1 MPGATFEEQRHPG
14 KPGAAITRTGH
25 KLDSVG
31 SNGRSNS
38 APPTTTVKSDK
49 SGYLRSESG
58 LNSSQKESSDAPLFN
73 SKEAGGGEGMPEKR
87 QDETLAEKRSDG
99 SLGQE
104 EREEE
109 EKVYPRPLA
118 STLIIIG
125 LCLSVFLISLDR
137 TIITTVRAQAP
148 S

>member
-1 MPGATFEEQRHPG
+1 
-14 KPGAAITRTGH
+14 
-25 KLDSVG
+25 
-31 SNGRSNS
+31 
-38 APPTTTVKSDK
+38 
-49 SGYLRSESG
+49 
-58 LNSSQKESSDAPLFN
+58 
-73 SKEAGGGEGMPEKR
+73 MPEKR

-118 STLIIIG
+118 TTLIIIG